1 MEDFVEARIGQLIGQ
16 RWTLRR
22 VLGVGGMAAVYE
34 ATDESGA
41 EVAIKVLHRE
51 FGARSQ
57 VRERFLREG
66 YVANRVDHPGA
77 VRVLEHGAVDD
88 RNVFLVMERLRGESL
103 GDLIARQ
110 GTYPLP
116 TLLDLMDQVLEVL
129 GVAHDA
135 GIVHRDLK
143 PDNLFVTEGGAIKVL
158 DFGVA
163 RVLEGAP
170 DDVRTR
176 TGMAMGTLS
185 YMAPEQALGN
195 RGEVDG
201 RIDLFALGAT
211 AFRILSQ
218 RRIHEADSDA
228 GLLVAMATKPAPPLA
243 SVVPDIPRGVA
254 AIVDLALAFS
264 RDARYPDARTMREDV
279 LSVKRG
285 DAPPYATG
293 RHRTRD
299 EATHAGVSVSTELA
313 RREST
318 PTFTPTARPS
328 AEAFAATALAL
339 PAPPTSSSP
348 SNPTPE
354 PLAVPPGAPRAIPP
368 WQLAVAAIGLLL
380 LGGLLSLTFS
390 GSAPD
395 ATELSDNGE
404 EAPARKELET
414 GSRQPDHAERD
425 RAER

>member
-1 MEDFVEARIGQLIGQ
+1 MEDFVEARVGQLMGQ

-41 EVAIKVLHRE
+41 EVAVKVLHPE

-66 YVANRVDHPGA
+66 YVANRVDHLGA

-88 RNVFLVMERLRGESL
+88 RNVFLVMELLRGESL
-103 GDLIARQ
+103 ADLVARQ
-110 GTYPLP
+110 GTYSVAS
-116 TLLDLMDQVLEVL
+116 LLDLMDQVLDVL
-129 GVAHDA
+129 AVAHEA

-143 PDNLFVTEGGAIKVL
+143 PDNLFVTEEGAIKVL

-170 DDVRTR
+170 DDLRTR

-211 AFRILSQ
+211 AFRVLAR

-243 SVVPDIPRGVA
+243 SVVADVPPGVA

-279 LSVKRG
+279 LAVKRG
-285 DAPPYATG
+285 DAPPYASS
-293 RHRTRD
+293 RHRARD
-299 EATHAGVSVSTELA
+299 EATQAGVSLPASTA
-313 RREST
+313 ATRA
-318 PTFTPTARPS
+318 PV
-328 AEAFAATALAL
+328 EAFAATALAL
-339 PAPPTSSSP
+339 PAPLATSSP
-348 SNPTPE
+348 SNSTPE
-354 PLAVPPGAPRAIPP
+354 AIDASTSAPRAIPP
-368 WQLAVAAIGLLL
+368 WQLAVAAVGLLL

-395 ATELSDNGE
+395 ATEDAEAASRSLEGTELGQARE
-404 EAPARKELET
+404 EEPRDVQHGNERTRAR
-414 GSRQPDHAERD
+414 R
-425 RAER
+425 